1 MALSTLR
8 KLLGKSYLR
17 RGDGLFALP
26 ASRQHERLFGEGGH
40 GRITRERAASS
51 CLELIMGA
59 EYNPRDDTCLKA
71 FVRLLAARAASQT
84 DNMG

>member
-17 RGDGLFALP
+17 RGDGLLALP
-26 ASRQHERLFGEGGH
+26 ASRQHERLFGEGGP
-40 GRITRERAASS
+40 GRIKRERAATS
-51 CLELIMGA
+51 CLELMGA

-84 DNMG
+84 ETTA